1 MLEYEDI
8 IRDPV
13 HGYIYIT
20 KLEEAVINSPFF
32 QRLRLI
38 KQTPGASWVYPGA
51 NHCRLEHSLGVMHLA
66 GKLATKLL
74 HRDERWREEL
84 SEEEKK
90 KLIQKVRL
98 VGLLHDVGH
107 GPFSHVFEEFLNN
120 IGSKVN
126 HEDIGEVIVK
136 QKANNVVIQNSQD
149 VQLSEQDVEE
159 ITDWLRE
166 RRYGLGS
173 VVTESINGDILD
185 YLVRDAH
192 HTGTVEYGWVDI
204 DRIIE
209 NMTLIRLLD
218 DEKETLDAVGTII
231 LRENPER
238 KKSDNLILTIDERA
252 IIAVESFFISRL
264 EMYKAVYY
272 HRTVRAIEKGIADS
286 IEEIVDEVAGLKM
299 FKNLSQA
306 GDLSGPGESGGSK
319 LDDFLCLNDYSV
331 LGKILEKNCDEFNK
345 ILQRKQR
352 RMALEKPE
360 AVTSDELAEYPRRL
374 GRRKSIEKEISE
386 RLSKEGLQVKIT
398 LDVPFPLL
406 PVRVGK
412 VYITYR
418 QGGNNMVSTIMN
430 YGKLPEKHV
439 APILK
444 VMIERDMLRMIEQKV
459 FADTDDD
466 TILGKV
472 GEIAQEIL
480 GGGGVSPPHI

>member
-8 IRDPV
+8 VRDPI
-13 HGYIYIT
+13 HDYIYIT
-20 KLEEAVINSPFF
+20 GLEEVVINTPFF

-66 GKLATKLL
+66 GKLAAKLL
-74 HRDERWREEL
+74 HQDERWKAEL

-98 VGLLHDVGH
+98 AGLLHDVGH

-120 IGSKVN
+120 VGSKVN
-126 HEDIGEVIVK
+126 HEDIGEAVVE
-136 QKANNVVIQNSQD
+136 QKAKNIIIQKSQD
-149 VQLSEQDVEE
+149 AQLSEQDIEE
-159 ITDWLRE
+159 IADWLRE

-173 VVTESINGDILD
+173 VVTESINVDTLD

-192 HTGTVEYGWVDI
+192 HTGTIEYGWVDI
-204 DRIIE
+204 NRIIE
-209 NMTLIRLLD
+209 NMNLIRLSD
-218 DEKETLDAVGTII
+218 DEKENLDAVGTII
-231 LRENPER
+231 LKESPER
-238 KKSDNLILTIDERA
+238 KKFDNLILTIDERA

-272 HRTVRAIEKGIADS
+272 HRTVRAIENGIADS
-286 IEEIVDEVAGLKM
+286 MEEIVDEVPGLKM

-306 GDLSGPGESGGSK
+306 GDLLGQGESGGTK
-319 LDDFLCLNDYSV
+319 LDDFLCLNDYTV

-360 AVTSDELAEYPRRL
+360 AVTSEELAEYPRRL
-374 GRRKSIEKEISE
+374 ERRNSIEKKISE
-386 RLSKEGLQVKIT
+386 KLSEEGLQVKIT

-406 PVRVGK
+406 SIRVGK

-418 QGGNNMVSTIMN
+418 QGGKI
-430 YGKLPEKHV
+430 
-439 APILK
+439 
-444 VMIERDMLRMIEQKV
+444 
-459 FADTDDD
+459 
-466 TILGKV
+466 
-472 GEIAQEIL
+472 
-480 GGGGVSPPHI
+480 